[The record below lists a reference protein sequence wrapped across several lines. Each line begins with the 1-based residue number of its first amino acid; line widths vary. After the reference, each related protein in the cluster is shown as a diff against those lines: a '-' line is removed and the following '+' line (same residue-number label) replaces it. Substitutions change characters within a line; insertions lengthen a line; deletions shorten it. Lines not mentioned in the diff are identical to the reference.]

1 MKSDL
6 LLRPIITEKA
16 MKDVANNRFT
26 FAFAKTANK
35 SQILEIISKTFNVKP
50 LNIKTIMVKGKSKI
64 SRKTRETT
72 KLDNWKKA
80 IIQLPKDQKIDL
92 FDKNA

>member
-1 MKSDL
+1 MKSNL

-16 MKDVANNRFT
+16 MKDAAKNCFT
-26 FAFAKTANK
+26 FAFVKTANK
-35 SQILEIISKTFNVKP
+35 SQISEIISKTFNVKP
-50 LNIKTIMVKGKSKI
+50 ISVKTIMVKSKAKI

-72 KLDNWKKA
+72 KLSNWKKA
-80 IIQLPKDQKIDL
+80 IVQLPKDQKIAL